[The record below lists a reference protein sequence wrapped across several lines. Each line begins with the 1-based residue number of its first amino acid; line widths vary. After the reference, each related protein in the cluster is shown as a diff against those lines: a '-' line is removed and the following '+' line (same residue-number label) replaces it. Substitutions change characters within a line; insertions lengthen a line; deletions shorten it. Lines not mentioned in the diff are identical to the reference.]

1 MNKKREARRKRDKE
15 DFERVTQQSLAG
27 RKFVGFHV
35 PAGPT
40 YREQLEDKLTAACE
54 KYHHYEPEANPTLR
68 GVIRGLAMALALYE
82 DSYNYSTERVK
93 KIERQFMED

>member
-1 MNKKREARRKRDKE
+1 MNAKREARRKRDRE
-15 DFERVTQQSLAG
+15 DFERATTQAIKG
-27 RKFVGFHV
+27 RKYDGFRV

-40 YREQLEDKLTAACE
+40 YREMLEDKLQAACTSYDRD
-54 KYHHYEPEANPTLR
+54 KTDTRR
-68 GVIRGLAMALALYE
+68 GVVRGLAIALALYE